1 MNDDLPIQQRLI
13 AEKIIN
19 DSLFQAEMGN
29 LRLPHG
35 EFNVRE
41 FYRTTPSP
49 PTYQPQQFIRA
60 TPTPSHPA
68 HRPQQ
73 FIREIPTPSP
83 PIHHSQQFNQGTPIL
98 SPPTQHSQ
106 QFMHCLASRK
116 NVMILPRLPC
126 STIRIH
132 NIRLNMLKC
141 NYLFQ
146 NNQPGHLYP
155 ASMIVNKCSRIKN
168 LLLTLK

>member
-1 MNDDLPIQQRLI
+1 
-13 AEKIIN
+13 
-19 DSLFQAEMGN
+19 MGN

-60 TPTPSHPA
+60 TPTPSHSA

-83 PIHHSQQFNQGTPIL
+83 PIHHSQHFNQGTPIL

-106 QFMHCLASRK
+106 QFMHLGSTLSS
-116 NVMILPRLPC
+116 LPRIEQEC
-126 STIRIH
+126 NDSST
-132 NIRLNMLKC
+132 
-141 NYLFQ
+141 
-146 NNQPGHLYP
+146 P
-155 ASMIVNKCSRIKN
+155 SMRYNSDSQHSTEHTEVQLSIPEQSAGAFISSFNDCQ
-168 LLLTLK
+168 